1 MNLLLIEDKPDNVKD
16 IQYNYEEKEWDVKV
30 VDFKNALN
38 YIEETKPDII
48 VMDWKDDLDN
58 NLQAGEP
65 IFEKTKDKPI
75 IIFSALATALSL
87 NEELCMNPFIEKI
100 PKGDEQEV
108 IHKIDEWEKYLNLVS
123 EVKKQINEATTIMMA
138 SLKPVIKLG
147 NGYPGDAVV
156 KFMLNKQA
164 SEFFNSK
171 LTEESKNPTWTQYLY
186 PSSAKTLLVADI
198 LKSKVDEK
206 YFVVLTPSC
215 DMARVKK
222 IGDTNVLVAEC
233 ENEKNFHSYV
243 RPKAGASE
251 QKIKEHKEHVDKVSM
266 MLSYGYNK
274 GKVSL
279 PELPKIFPYLTIN
292 LKKLSFIKLSEISL
306 SSLLTEKGEFNYFR
320 IASVNSPYREQIVW
334 AHMVNSCRPG
344 VPDRDYESWAEAII
358 K

>member
-1 MNLLLIEDKPDNVKD
+1 
-16 IQYNYEEKEWDVKV
+16 
-30 VDFKNALN
+30 
-38 YIEETKPDII
+38 
-48 VMDWKDDLDN
+48 MDWKDDLDN

-65 IFEKTKDKPI
+65 IFEKANDKPI
-75 IIFSALATALSL
+75 IVFSALAAALPL
-87 NEELCMNPFIEKI
+87 NEEQCINPFIEKI
-100 PKGDEQEV
+100 PKGDENDV
-108 IHKIDEWEKYLNLVS
+108 IQKIDEWEKYLTLVS
-123 EVKKQINEATTIMMA
+123 DVKKQIEGATTIMMA
-138 SLKPVIKLG
+138 SLKPAIKMD

-171 LTEESKNPTWTQYLY
+171 LTEEAANPTWTQYLY
-186 PSSAKTLLVADI
+186 PPSAKTLLVADI
-198 LKSKVDEK
+198 LKNNAEEK

-222 IGDTNVLVAEC
+222 NGDTNILVAEC
-233 ENEKNFHSYV
+233 ENKKSFHNYV
-243 RPKAGASE
+243 KLKEGATTEES
-251 QKIKEHKEHVDKVSM
+251 DKCINNVSM

-279 PELPKIFPYLTIN
+279 PELPKVFPYLTVN

-306 SSLLTEKGEFNYFR
+306 SPLLMGKEKFNYCR
-320 IASVNSPYREQIVW
+320 VASVNSPYREQIVW

-344 VPDRDYESWAEAII
+344 VPDRDYKSWAENIL